1 MFRQWATSVLKES
14 LVKSMTLNPD
24 RLAIPGVKDVQDS
37 LEMLAT
43 TLGRQPELSA
53 ESRQII
59 RLLG

>member
-1 MFRQWATSVLKES
+1 MGTSVLKES

-24 RLAIPGVKDVQDS
+24 RLAIPGVKYVQDS
-37 LEMLAT
+37 LEMLAR

-59 RLLG
+59 GLLG